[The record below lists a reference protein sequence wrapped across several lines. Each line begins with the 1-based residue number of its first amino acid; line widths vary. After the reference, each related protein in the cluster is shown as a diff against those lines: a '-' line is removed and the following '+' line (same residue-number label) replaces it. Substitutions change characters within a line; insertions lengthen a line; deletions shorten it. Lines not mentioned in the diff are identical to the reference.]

1 VAEIRPV
8 QQNLNSTAT
17 KWQPG
22 PKSEGRQPKL
32 KMMMTFTR
40 RAMVSEEGREG
51 GLRGDRD
58 GD

>member
-1 VAEIRPV
+1 MAEIRPV

-17 KWQPG
+17 KWRPG

-32 KMMMTFTR
+32 KMMMTFTG
-40 RAMVSEEGREG
+40 RAMVSEEGRKG
-51 GLRGDRD
+51 GLRGDHD